1 MAKDPEGPFQQEHF
15 GRVDETDD
23 VNFYRE
29 PRLVIHIADS
39 ASDALKVYY
48 GLALPRSG
56 RVLDLMSSYASHLP
70 AEHQFA
76 RVCGLGMNKPEL
88 EANLQLTDH
97 LLQDLNKHPQLPFE
111 NASFDAAVIN
121 VSIQYL
127 TDPVPVLRD
136 VARVLS
142 PGGMLH
148 ITFSNRLFPEKA
160 VAVWRSSDA
169 QGHASLINLYFELT
183 EAFDPA
189 EFLDLSPVKGSM
201 DPIYVVRAKRLGA

>member
-1 MAKDPEGPFQQEHF
+1 MAKDPESPFQPEHF

-39 ASDALKVYY
+39 ASDALKTYY
-48 GLALPRSG
+48 GLTLPRSG
-56 RVLDLMSSYASHLP
+56 RILDLMSSYASHLP

-76 RVCGLGMNKPEL
+76 RVSGLGMNRVEL
-88 EANLQLTDH
+88 EANSQLSEFS
-97 LLQDLNKHPQLPFE
+97 LQDINKTPALPYE
-111 NASFDAAVIN
+111 DASFDAAMIN

-127 TDPVPVLRD
+127 TDPVSVLRD

-160 VAVWRSSDA
+160 VAVWRSTDS
-169 QGHASLINLYFELT
+169 QGHANLISLYLKLT
-183 EAFDPA
+183 EVFDAA
-189 EFLDLSPVKGSM
+189 EFLDLSSAKGSM
-201 DPIYVVRAKRLGA
+201 DPIYVVRAKRL